1 MTEDIDNY
9 ELILHILQ
17 NIPQFHGD
25 AWRKVYSRP
34 CTFLLFFKLFY
45 FQQKLERI
53 GLKKLISYPFKG
65 IKHLN
70 FNKKYFRKAID
81 DGEQSELNYGGFF
94 DHVNDDFELIL

>member
-1 MTEDIDNY
+1 M
-9 ELILHILQ
+9 
-17 NIPQFHGD
+17 
-25 AWRKVYSRP
+25 
-34 CTFLLFFKLFY
+34 
-45 FQQKLERI
+45 
-53 GLKKLISYPFKG
+53 ISYPFKG